1 MEQQEKP
8 DPSDNIRNVH
18 HKILV
23 MSNKGGVGKS
33 TVAVNL
39 ALGLVHQGMRVGLL
53 DIDVHGPS
61 IPKML
66 GLEQMA
72 LVGNAG
78 KIQPVLFAF
87 NLKVVSMAF
96 LLKDT
101 ESPVIWRGPLKM
113 GAIKQFLGEVDW
125 GELDFL
131 IIDSPPGTGDEP
143 LSIAQLIKDIDGVVI
158 VTTPQEVALL
168 DSRKAVNFARK
179 LNVPVLGIVENM
191 SGFLCPHCG
200 KSTDLFK
207 TGGGEKAAKEMNVP
221 FLGRIP
227 FEPQIVTSGDEGKPF
242 VWEQKESA
250 IAKMFDNMI
259 EQITG
264 ELSSRESSKAK
275 GGD

>member
-1 MEQQEKP
+1 MEPQEKP
-8 DPSDNIRNVH
+8 DLSENIRDVH

-39 ALGLVHQGMRVGLL
+39 ALGLVHKGMRVGLL

-66 GLEQMA
+66 GLEEMV

-78 KIQPVLFAF
+78 KIQPVLYAF

-96 LLKDT
+96 LLKDK

-125 GELDFL
+125 GELDYL

-143 LSIAQLIKDIDGVVI
+143 LSIAQLIKDIDGVIV

-191 SGFLCPHCG
+191 SGFVCPHCG

-207 TGGGEKAAKEMNVP
+207 TGGGEKAAREMKVP
-221 FLGRIP
+221 FLGKVPI
-227 FEPQIVTSGDEGKPF
+227 EPEIVTSGDEGKPF
-242 VWEQKESA
+242 VWDQKESSA
-250 IAKMFDNMI
+250 AKVLGEMV
-259 EQITG
+259 EQIIRTV
-264 ELSSRESSKAK
+264 SSKETTK
-275 GGD
+275 IEGGE

>member
-1 MEQQEKP
+1 VEPRQEP
-8 DPSDNIRNVH
+8 DLGENIRNVH

-39 ALGLVHQGMRVGLL
+39 ALGLVHKGMRVGLL
-53 DIDVHGPS
+53 DVDVHGPS

-66 GLEQMA
+66 GLEEMA
-72 LVGNAG
+72 MVGNAG
-78 KIQPVLFAF
+78 KIQPVLYAF

-96 LLKDT
+96 VLKDK

-113 GAIKQFLGEVDW
+113 GAIKQFLAEVDW
-125 GELDFL
+125 GELDYL

-143 LSIAQLIKDIDGVVI
+143 LSIAQLIKDIDGVII

-168 DSRKAVNFARK
+168 DSRKAVNFARQ

-191 SGFLCPHCG
+191 SGFVCPHCG

-207 TGGGEKAAKEMNVP
+207 TGGGQKAAKEMNVP
-221 FLGRIP
+221 FLGKIP
-227 FEPQIVTSGDEGKPF
+227 IEPEIVTFGDEGKPF
-242 VWEQKESA
+242 VWDRKESSA
-250 IAKMFDNMI
+250 AQAFAEMV
-259 EQITG
+259 EQIV
-264 ELSSRESSKAK
+264 RAVSSKETSRTK

>member
-1 MEQQEKP
+1 MEQKEKP
-8 DPSDNIRNVH
+8 DLSENIQNVR

-39 ALGLVHQGMRVGLL
+39 ALGLVHKGMRVGLL

-66 GLEQMA
+66 GIEQMPM
-72 LVGNAG
+72 VGNAG
-78 KIQPVLFAF
+78 RIQPVLYAF

-96 LLKDT
+96 LLRDR

-113 GAIKQFLGEVDW
+113 GAIKQFLEEVDW
-125 GELDFL
+125 GELDYL

-143 LSIAQLIKDIDGVVI
+143 LSIAQLIKDIDGVIV

-179 LNVPVLGIVENM
+179 LHVPVLGIVENM
-191 SGFLCPHCG
+191 SGFVCPHCG

-207 TGGGEKAAKEMNVP
+207 TGGGEKAAREMKVAFLGKVP
-221 FLGRIP
+221 F
-227 FEPQIVTSGDEGKPF
+227 EQEIVSSGDEGKPF
-242 VWEQKESA
+242 IWEQKESTA
-250 IAKMFDNMI
+250 AKVFGQMV
-259 EQITG
+259 ERITEDLG
-264 ELSSRESSKAK
+264 TTEASKTR

>member
-1 MEQQEKP
+1 MEPRQEA
-8 DPSDNIRNVH
+8 DLGENIRNVH

-39 ALGLVHQGMRVGLL
+39 ALGLVHKGMRVGLL
-53 DIDVHGPS
+53 DVDVHGPS

-66 GLEQMA
+66 GLEEMA
-72 LVGNAG
+72 MVGNAD
-78 KIQPVLFAF
+78 KIQPVLYAF

-96 LLKDT
+96 VLKDK

-113 GAIKQFLGEVDW
+113 GAIKQFLAEVDW
-125 GELDFL
+125 GELDYL

-143 LSIAQLIKDIDGVVI
+143 LSIAQLIKDIDGVII

-168 DSRKAVNFARK
+168 DSRKAVNFARQ

-191 SGFLCPHCG
+191 SGFVCPHCG

-207 TGGGEKAAKEMNVP
+207 TGGGQKAAKEMSVP
-221 FLGRIP
+221 FLGKIP
-227 FEPQIVTSGDEGKPF
+227 IEPEIVTFGDEGKPF
-242 VWEQKESA
+242 VWDRKESSA
-250 IAKMFDNMI
+250 AQAFAEMV
-259 EQITG
+259 EQIV
-264 ELSSRESSKAK
+264 RAVSSKETSRTK